1 MTDLRTS
8 LERMRDELTPPDDS
22 YKRLVTRRDRRRRG
36 QRLGA
41 AFVALAVAAAGIG
54 LVARAF
60 LGAQEA
66 PRPTSSPT
74 VEQVSPRV
82 AEIVKTGWSSAV
94 VSGFGSVWVAEQADE
109 GDGGGALL
117 RMDPATGEIVARV
130 PAESLP
136 GWEWGGG
143 GLAVGHGSVWIAG
156 SVPSP
161 EEATSETAG
170 SDAALFR
177 VDPVA
182 NETVETIPLGGDFA
196 ADVEV
201 TADGIWVDIFRGS
214 QDAELVRVDPVS
226 HEVAARIPLASSYVR
241 DVLAAG
247 GHVWVEEYAVHG
259 STVGSGSSL
268 EKVDPAT
275 NEVVATVE
283 LNTASKFAVF
293 GGDIWALTEDGFV
306 RIDPGS
312 AQAVGE
318 PIPEGDYKFG
328 ANLAPDSGGVWFTTD
343 DATQEDGRATISRF
357 VPSTGQVDASVTL
370 PPETQTPIAM
380 AVAGDS
386 IWVVDYDRKLVRI
399 ALDPA

>member
-8 LERMRDELTPPDDS
+8 LERMRDGFTPTDDAFE
-22 YKRLVTRRDRRRRG
+22 RLVARRARRRRG
-36 QRLGA
+36 QRVGT
-41 AFVALAVAAAGIG
+41 AFVALALAAAGVG

-60 LGAQEA
+60 LGAQET

-82 AEIVKTGWSSAV
+82 AEIVETGWSSAV
-94 VSGFGSVWVAEQADE
+94 VYGFGSVWVAEQADV

-117 RMDPATGEIVARV
+117 RMDPTTGEIVARV

-156 SVPSP
+156 SIPAP

-201 TADGIWVDIFRGS
+201 TADGIWVNIFRG
-214 QDAELVRVDPVS
+214 QQEAELVRVDATSLQV
-226 HEVAARIPLASSYVR
+226 VARIPLASSYVR
-241 DVLAAG
+241 DVLVAG
-247 GHVWVEEYAVHG
+247 GYVWVQENPVHG
-259 STVGSGSSL
+259 STVGSESSL
-268 EKVDPAT
+268 EQVDPAT
-275 NEVVATVE
+275 NEVVATIDAE
-283 LNTASKFAVF
+283 AAKFGVF
-293 GGDIWALTEDGFV
+293 EGDIWALTREGFV
-306 RIDPGS
+306 QIGLGSEQPVGDPS
-312 AQAVGE
+312 PA
-318 PIPEGDYKFG
+318 GDPRFG
-328 ANLAPDSGGVWFTTD
+328 ANLAADSDGLWFTRD
-343 DATQEDGRATISRF
+343 DPTQEDGLATISRF
-357 VPSTGQVDASVTL
+357 VPSTGEIDASVTL
-370 PPETQTPIAM
+370 PAETQTPIAM

-386 IWVVDYDRKLVRI
+386 IWVVDYERKLVRI